1 MKVFVTGGAGYIG
14 SHVVKALGEAGHLV
28 LVYDNLSTG
37 HEWAVLY
44 GQLVRGDLAS
54 MIQLDETLR
63 NFRPDLVM
71 HFAAL
76 IQVEESVRDP
86 ERYRRNNVEGSLN
99 LLRVMLANGVKRFV
113 FSSTAAVYGIPE
125 RLPVDEDAPLKPI
138 NPYGRTK
145 VIVEKE
151 LANLYASGNLSYVAL
166 RYFNAAGADPRARI
180 GQAYPEA
187 THLITRALKV
197 AKGELPRLQI
207 FGTDYPTP
215 DGTCIRDYIHVEDI
229 ARAHC
234 LAMDYLMD
242 QGESR
247 VYNCGYGHGYSVRE
261 VVDAVRR
268 VTAQEMLV
276 EETGRRPGDPPAL
289 VSDSARIRRE
299 LGWSPQYDD
308 LEFIVST
315 AWEWER
321 RLGGGNPSPRIG
333 QLSEGGDASGRK

>member
-1 MKVFVTGGAGYIG
+1 MKIFVTGGAGYIG
-14 SHVVKALGEAGHLV
+14 SHVVKALGEAGHEV

-37 HEWAVLY
+37 HEWAVLC

-54 MIQLDETLR
+54 MIQLDEALR
-63 NFRPDLVM
+63 SFRPDLVM

-76 IQVEESVRDP
+76 IQVEESIREP
-86 ERYRRNNVEGSLN
+86 ERYYRSNVDGSLN
-99 LLRVMLANGVKRFV
+99 LLRVMLANGVTRLV

-138 NPYGRTK
+138 NPYGITK
-145 VIVEKE
+145 VTVEKE
-151 LANLYASGNLSYVAL
+151 LANLHASGRLRYVAL
-166 RYFNAAGADPRARI
+166 RYFNAAGADPKGRT

-197 AKGELPRLQI
+197 AKGEVPRLQV

-215 DGTCIRDYIHVEDI
+215 DGTCIRDYIHVDDI

-234 LAMDYLMD
+234 LAMEHLMD
-242 QGESR
+242 RGESR

-268 VTAQEMLV
+268 VTTEEMAI
-276 EETGRRPGDPPAL
+276 EESGRRPGDPPAL

-299 LGWSPQYDD
+299 LGWVPQHDD
-308 LEFIVST
+308 LVFIVST

-321 RLGGGNPSPRIG
+321 RLGGGNLPRTIRPRP
-333 QLSEGGDASGRK
+333 EGGDGLRPT